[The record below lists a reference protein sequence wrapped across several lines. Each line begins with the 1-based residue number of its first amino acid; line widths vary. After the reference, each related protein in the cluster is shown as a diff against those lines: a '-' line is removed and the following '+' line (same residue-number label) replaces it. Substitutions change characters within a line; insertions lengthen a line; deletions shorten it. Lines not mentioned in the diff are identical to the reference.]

1 MCLVST
7 HIRRRGGRLLRNS
20 AEFWADLGVWS
31 MNADLKFFSNRM
43 GSFYMIQTLN
53 LVASCLLGA
62 LQHQECVREVGGF
75 GNKPEIKIPGTK
87 EHRNVWRSLSQF
99 IHFSQEPVK
108 MVLKNRQK
116 QKQNTPKNKTKQTPP
131 PPQKKTPEVKALGKS
146 ENDSVK
152 F

>member
-7 HIRRRGGRLLRNS
+7 HIRRRGGKLLRNS

-31 MNADLKFFSNRM
+31 MNANLKFFSNRM

-87 EHRNVWRSLSQF
+87 A
-99 IHFSQEPVK
+99 QECLEILVPVHSPLFPGACK
-108 MVLKNRQK
+108 DGFKNQTK
-116 QKQNTPKNKTKQTPP
+116 TKTKTKHTKKQNKHPP
-131 PPQKKTPEVKALGKS
+131 PKKKPRSKS
-146 ENDSVK
+146 SRKVRK
-152 F
+152 